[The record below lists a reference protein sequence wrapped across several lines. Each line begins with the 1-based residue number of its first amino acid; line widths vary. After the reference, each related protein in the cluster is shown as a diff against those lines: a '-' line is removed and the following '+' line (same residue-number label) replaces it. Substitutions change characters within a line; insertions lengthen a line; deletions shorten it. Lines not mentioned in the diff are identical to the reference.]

1 MKAILVEDEI
11 NAQKALLKML
21 QLVAPE
27 IQVWAIFDT
36 IKEAS
41 LFLNKNTVDLLFL
54 DIQLKDGNGFE
65 LLQTIDQQDFSLIF
79 TTAFNDFA
87 IKAFKFN
94 AIDYLLK
101 PIDPLELK
109 EAIERA
115 KNTRKTNPIIP
126 LEKSLSEQK
135 IVLKTTDSNHIIPV
149 SSIIRLEADGA
160 YTLFV
165 TENQKILVS
174 KNIKHYE
181 ELLAEYHFVR
191 CHQSHLIA
199 FSKISEV
206 KSNSVKMLNNDEVPV
221 SFRKKQLLKSLL

>member
-21 QLVAPE
+21 QLIAPE
-27 IQVWAIFDT
+27 IQVLAIFDT
-36 IKEAS
+36 IKDAS
-41 LFLNKNTVDLLFL
+41 LFLSKNTVDFIFL

-65 LLQTIDQQDFSLIF
+65 LLQTITNRDFSLIF

-101 PIDPLELK
+101 PIDPTELE

-115 KNTRKTNPIIP
+115 KKIKKSNQIVPV
-126 LEKSLSEQK
+126 EKSFSEQK
-135 IVLKTTDSNHIIPV
+135 IVLKTTDRNHIIPV

-165 TENQKILVS
+165 TESQKILVS
-174 KNIKHYE
+174 KNIKYYE
-181 ELLAEYHFVR
+181 DLLCEYDFVR
-191 CHQSHLIA
+191 CHQSYLVA
-199 FSKISEV
+199 
-206 KSNSVKMLNNDEVPV
+206 KSHIKV
-221 SFRKKQLLKSLL
+221 LKTHSLLLTDGSEIPISHRKRKLFNNF

>member
-21 QLVAPE
+21 QLVTPE
-27 IQVWAIFDT
+27 MEIIAVFDT

-41 LFLNKNTVDLLFL
+41 LFLNKNKVDFLFL

-115 KNTRKTNPIIP
+115 KNTRKANPIVP
-126 LEKSLSEQK
+126 VEKLLSEQK
-135 IVLKTTDSNHIIPV
+135 IVLKTTDSNHILPV

-181 ELLAEYHFVR
+181 ELLGDYDFVR

-206 KSNSVKMLNNDEVPV
+206 KSHSVKMLNNDEVPV

>member
-27 IQVWAIFDT
+27 IQVLAIFDT
-36 IKEAS
+36 IKDAS
-41 LFLNKNTVDLLFL
+41 LFLNKNTVDFLFL

-94 AIDYLLK
+94 AIAYLLK

-115 KNTRKTNPIIP
+115 KNTRKANPIVP
-126 LEKSLSEQK
+126 VEKLLSEQK
-135 IVLKTTDSNHIIPV
+135 IVFIFICN
-149 SSIIRLEADGA
+149 RL
-160 YTLFV
+160 
-165 TENQKILVS
+165 
-174 KNIKHYE
+174 
-181 ELLAEYHFVR
+181 
-191 CHQSHLIA
+191 C
-199 FSKISEV
+199 
-206 KSNSVKMLNNDEVPV
+206 
-221 SFRKKQLLKSLL
+221 

>member
-21 QLVAPE
+21 QLIAPE
-27 IQVWAIFDT
+27 IQVLAIFDT
-36 IKEAS
+36 IKDAS
-41 LFLNKNTVDLLFL
+41 LFLSKNTVDFIFL
-54 DIQLKDGNGFE
+54 DIQLKDGNGFK
-65 LLQTIDQQDFSLIF
+65 LLQTITNRDFSLIF

-101 PIDPLELK
+101 PIDPTELE

-115 KNTRKTNPIIP
+115 KKIKKSNQIVPV
-126 LEKSLSEQK
+126 EKSFSEQK
-135 IVLKTTDSNHIIPV
+135 IVLKTTDRNHIIPV

-165 TENQKILVS
+165 TESQKILVS
-174 KNIKHYE
+174 KNIKYYE
-181 ELLAEYHFVR
+181 DLLCEYDFVR
-191 CHQSHLIA
+191 CHQSHLVA
-199 FSKISEV
+199 
-206 KSNSVKMLNNDEVPV
+206 KSHIKV
-221 SFRKKQLLKSLL
+221 LKTHSLLLTDGSEIPISHRKRKLFNSF